1 VITDFAGSSMTMNGH
16 TLRVSIH
23 ATTAAVITA
32 LSVMVTMSIDAV
44 AASYPE
50 RPIRLILGF
59 PPGSTVDI
67 LARPVAQRLGDAL
80 GQPVIVDNR
89 AGATGIIANEMVAR
103 AAPDG
108 YTLLAAPGSSLTS
121 TPHVND
127 KLPYDA
133 LRDFVPIAQLS
144 AFGYVLVAYPGIPAR
159 TIEDL
164 TARARAN
171 PGTITYGS
179 SGTASGFHLAGELYQ
194 RLAKIELLHVPYKG
208 GPPGVT
214 DLLAGR
220 IDFMFYSLAVV
231 QPQIIAGKLRVLAVT
246 SPQRDPL
253 LPDVPTMA
261 EGGVP
266 GYEAT
271 GWHGIFAPR
280 GTPGAIVQRLNTEIV
295 RILAVPEVKAIWTKQ
310 GMGTSAATSAELAKR
325 VRADHD
331 FYGRLIRD
339 AGIKMGGR

>member
-1 VITDFAGSSMTMNGH
+1 MKMLFPPPH
-16 TLRVSIH
+16 F
-23 ATTAAVITA
+23 TAI
-32 LSVMVTMSIDAV
+32 V
-44 AASYPE
+44 AATAGAVSLFTIAVTSPALHAAGYPE

-67 LARPVAQRLGDAL
+67 LARPVAQRLGETL

-89 AGATGIIANEMVAR
+89 AGATGIIANEMVAK

-108 YTLLAAPGSSLTS
+108 YTLLTAPSSSLTS

-133 LRDFVPIAQLS
+133 LRDFVPVAQLS
-144 AFGYVLVAYPGIPAR
+144 AFGYVLISHAGMAAKTLP
-159 TIEDL
+159 EL
-164 TARARAN
+164 TALARAK
-171 PGTITYGS
+171 PGTVTYGS

-208 GPPGVT
+208 GPPAVT

-231 QPQIIAGKLRVLAVT
+231 QQHIAAGRLRVLAVT
-246 SPQRDPL
+246 GPQRDPL
-253 LPDVPTMA
+253 LPDAATMA
-261 EGGVP
+261 EAGVP

-271 GWHGIFAPR
+271 GWHGVFAPR
-280 GTPGAIVQRLNTEIV
+280 GTPSAVVERLNTEIV
-295 RILAVPEVKAIWTKQ
+295 RILAAPELKAIWTKQ
-310 GMGTSAATSAELAKR
+310 GMGTSNASPAALAKR
-325 VRADHD
+325 VRADYD
-331 FYGRLIRD
+331 FYGRLIREG
-339 AGIKMGGR
+339 GIKIDGR

>member
-1 VITDFAGSSMTMNGH
+1 MKFMAARFTRITA
-16 TLRVSIH
+16 
-23 ATTAAVITA
+23 TAAGFMSLFTIAATIT
-32 LSVMVTMSIDAV
+32 VVQ
-44 AASYPE
+44 ASGYPE

-59 PPGSTVDI
+59 PPGSTVDV
-67 LARPVAQRLGDAL
+67 LTRPVALRLGETL

-89 AGATGIIANEMVAR
+89 AGATGIIANEMVAK

-108 YTLLAAPGSSLTS
+108 YTLLTAPGSSLTS

-144 AFGYVLVAYPGIPAR
+144 AFGYVLITHPGMPAK
-159 TIEDL
+159 TVPEL
-164 TARARAN
+164 TALARAK
-171 PGTITYGS
+171 PSAVSYGS

-220 IDFMFYSLAVV
+220 IDFMFYSYAVV
-231 QPQIIAGKLRVLAVT
+231 QPHILAGRLRMLAVT
-246 SPQRDPL
+246 SAQRDPL
-253 LPDVPTMA
+253 LPDLPTMA
-261 EGGVP
+261 EAGVP

-271 GWHGIFAPR
+271 GWHGVFAPR
-280 GTPGAIVQRLNTEIV
+280 GTPMAIVERLNTEIV
-295 RILAVPEVKAIWTKQ
+295 RILGTPEMAAIWAKQ
-310 GMGTSAATSAELAKR
+310 GMGTSKATSAQLARR
-325 VRADHD
+325 VRADYD
-331 FYGRLIRD
+331 FYGRLIRE
-339 AGIKMGGR
+339 AGVKIDGR